1 MKLYKYILILLPVL
15 LFSRCAEDLPESTLI
30 TFPAITLKG
39 DPIIIINQG
48 DAYTDAGADA
58 FVGETPVE
66 VTVANPADPNV
77 SGVYVTAYTAENA
90 EGFLANATRTVV
102 VIDPA
107 PSAID
112 LSGQFARGA
121 GRPVNTITKISDRL
135 YKCDNGAGAF
145 ADGDPRNM
153 AFEFYNVNDQAIF
166 IPFQQSV
173 SESGISVAGI
183 NDGTNL
189 ITDQDNF
196 QWSLNATAAY
206 GTFVRFFS
214 RI

>member
-1 MKLYKYILILLPVL
+1 MKLLKYIMIIFPVL
-15 LFSRCAEDLPESTLI
+15 LFSRCAEDLPESTII

-39 DPIIIINQG
+39 EAVIIINKG
-48 DAYTDAGADA
+48 DAYTDEGAEA
-58 FVGETPVE
+58 FVGETAVD
-66 VTVANPADPNV
+66 VTVENPADPTV
-77 SGVYVTAYTAENA
+77 SGVYVTAYTAQND

-102 VIDPA
+102 VLDPT

-121 GRPVNTITKISDRL
+121 GRPVNTITRISDRL
-135 YKCDNGAGAF
+135 YKCDNAGGAF
-145 ADGDPRNM
+145 GDGDPRNM
-153 AFEFYNVNDQAIF
+153 AFEFYNVNDNAIF

>member
-1 MKLYKYILILLPVL
+1 MKHIRYTILLLILA
-15 LFSRCAEDLPESTLI
+15 LFSRCAEDIPDSVLI
-30 TFPAITLKG
+30 TFPAITLNGEAVIMIDAG
-39 DPIIIINQG
+39 DPYI
-48 DAYTDAGADA
+48 DEGALA
-58 FVGETPVE
+58 FVGETEVG
-66 VTVANPADPNV
+66 VTVSDPADPTTP
-77 SGVYVTAYTAENA
+77 GVYITSYQAEND
-90 EGFLANATRTVV
+90 EGFTANAVRTLVV
-102 VIDPA
+102 LDPN

-121 GRPVNTITKISDRL
+121 GRPVNTITRLGDRL
-135 YKCDNGAGAF
+135 YMCDNAGGAF
-145 ADGDPRNM
+145 GDGDPRNM
-153 AFEFYNVNDQAIF
+153 AFMFYNVNDDAIF
-166 IPFQQSV
+166 IPFQENV

-196 QWSLNATAAY
+196 QWSLNASAAY